1 MPDAQQ
7 SIGNCPGTAKVST
20 KSKIGIKQADHISLK
35 SYQI

>member
-7 SIGNCPGTAKVST
+7 TVWNCPATAKVST